1 MQLTSRGGRRVS
13 ASSDKLRES
22 EGEEGDKLRRQMP
35 KAPQDLESFEEV
47 VGGEGRVIKLSSSLP
62 EIIWLCY
69 IIWQTVSLIL
79 IPTFVQLVPD

>member
-1 MQLTSRGGRRVS
+1 
-13 ASSDKLRES
+13 
-22 EGEEGDKLRRQMP
+22 MP
-35 KAPQDLESFEEV
+35 KAPEDLNSFGED
-47 VGGEGRVIKLSSSLP
+47 VGGEGRVIELSSSLP